1 MEFRIQRKAIV
12 WYETTVEADNLEEA
26 IENAD
31 FGYMNEAGFDWTD
44 DYWSEESEDEDEE
57 DDE

>member
-12 WYETTVEADNLEEA
+12 WYETTVEAETLEEA

-31 FGYMNEAGFDWTD
+31 FSYMHEAGFDWTD
-44 DYWSEESEDEDEE
+44 DYWSEEDEEDED
-57 DDE
+57 

>member
-1 MEFRIQRKAIV
+1 MEFRIQRKAEV
-12 WYETTVEADNLEEA
+12 WYETTVEADTLEEA

-44 DYWSEESEDEDEE
+44 DYWSEEEDEEEDED
-57 DDE
+57 